1 MKMYPVS
8 TAEFAFEPPRIRRPT
23 TAESRKDLRPQPHP
37 YKHVVYYWWWEY
49 LKRHTGYL
57 QTCVDGGGE
66 FESLYQDFGDV
77 RGDDF
82 WEWWTSQAPTDD
94 GRMDRGLSFWAS
106 NGRREDRSAIN
117 LWRGLYLFAEPVR
130 PHPLVV
136 KLEQPPDAALFSDPD
151 VVVLKVPID
160 LPDGEI
166 YQRLEFFVRQAR
178 EKRDEPEFIEA
189 LEAIDKLE
197 IRDESDLVDKIAAL
211 DQSHTG
217 ERRGSRVANQSQARY
232 PVTSTPK
239 IDFLKTALSVYD
251 YRQVSDLPLWKIGVE
266 LNLISPDDPKNISPD
281 EKNTSA
287 ATVSRYL
294 KKAKAMIKNAGYGRF
309 PDVTPPSS

>member
-1 MKMYPVS
+1 MNIDVLIFADPQSIVTKNTMKLYPIS
-8 TAEFAFEPPRIRRPT
+8 TAEFAFEPPRIRRP
-23 TAESRKDLRPQPHP
+23 EQCEMGKNLLPQPHP

-57 QTCVDGGGE
+57 QTCADGGGE

-82 WEWWTSQAPTDD
+82 WEWWTSQAPQDD
-94 GRMDRGLSFWAS
+94 GRMDRSMSFWVS
-106 NGRREDRSAIN
+106 NGRREDRSVIN

-166 YQRLEFFVRQAR
+166 YQRLEFFVRRAR
-178 EKRDEPEFIEA
+178 EKRGEPEI
-189 LEAIDKLE
+189 
-197 IRDESDLVDKIAAL
+197 L
-211 DQSHTG
+211 DDSQTG
-217 ERRGSRVANQSQARY
+217 ERRGQRIANQSQARY
-232 PVTSTPK
+232 PVINTPK

-266 LNLISPDDPKNISPD
+266 LNLITPDDPKNISPD

-294 KKAKAMIKNAGYGRF
+294 KKAKAMIKNAGLGRF
-309 PDVTPPSS
+309 PDIK